1 MNTLFGCF
9 VWALSSSFVLIFI
22 FYYFMF
28 HWRCFV
34 AHSFI
39 FYICSLIDINRLA
52 QYIKAKED
60 RRNNNGATNFF
71 LKRSKCFTGQHQW
84 HSKVK
89 LKRTHT
95 VSDDG
100 PTMTYKSTAASGSW
114 NVPDGVIDMKHLHL
128 SDLRTCT

>member
-1 MNTLFGCF
+1 MVGHYQNDFLPKRRERGGMESLLYMSAFI
-9 VWALSSSFVLIFI
+9 ANI

-39 FYICSLIDINRLA
+39 FYISSLIDINRLG

-60 RRNNNGATNFF
+60 RRNNNGATIFF

-100 PTMTYKSTAASGSW
+100 PTMTYKSNKASP
-114 NVPDGVIDMKHLHL
+114 VKHKIIKYKY
-128 SDLRTCT
+128 